1 VKEIKFF
8 KAAVLGIFFLFAV
21 TVLTNGAEA
30 SDYPY
35 PYYFDVNRD
44 GVVNVVDASVIIIHF
59 GEKVSGED
67 MADGIYPNYDINR
80 DGLVNTVDMSFIVI
94 HWGEKVDPVF
104 YLEGDVNR
112 DGIVDR
118 EDTRIVGKHF
128 GEVVSESDKRA
139 RLYPSYDVNED
150 GKINIV
156 DVAATVLNWGES
168 LVKIQ

>member
-1 VKEIKFF
+1 VRKTKLL
-8 KAAVLGIFFLFAV
+8 KAVIFSLVFLLVA
-21 TVLTNGAEA
+21 TALTDAKAGN
-30 SDYPY
+30 YPY
-35 PYYFDVNRD
+35 PYYYDVNRD
-44 GVVNVVDASVIIIHF
+44 GVINIVDVSIIVMHF
-59 GEKVSGED
+59 GERISDED
-67 MADGIYPNYDINR
+67 IADGVYPNYDINR

-94 HWGEKVDPVF
+94 HWGEKVNPVF

-168 LVKIQ
+168 LATIQ